1 MCDYSYFVRYIDK
14 ICSFI
19 EKIKNFFYISQIVNL
34 WKPTRMYSQ
43 MGR

>member
-1 MCDYSYFVRYIDK
+1 MCDYSYFVHYVDK

-19 EKIKNFFYISQIVNL
+19 EKMKTIFYISQIVNL